1 MDAQELLSCMR
12 EAAAALAEFR
22 HHLPYHSRE
31 AQHEVD
37 EAREHM
43 EYAIL
48 VLCCAARAADDPSP
62 PR

>member
-1 MDAQELLSCMR
+1 MDAKELLSCMR

-22 HHLPYHSRE
+22 HHLPRHSPE
-31 AQHEVD
+31 AQREVD
-37 EAREHM
+37 EAREHI

-48 VLCCAARAADDPSP
+48 VLNRSARAADGPSR